1 MKTLKILSIIVM
13 IFTAFV
19 LAYLRIDGHKSQL
32 FQATAHLF
40 VGGLIVAAI
49 TKKSWWCGGT
59 AIVISLVELG
69 VFIHD
74 KAKG

>member
-1 MKTLKILSIIVM
+1 MKTVIALIVM
-13 IFTAFV
+13 IFTAFI
-19 LAYLRIDGHKSQL
+19 LADMRIDGHKSQL
-32 FQATAHLF
+32 FQAIAHLF
-40 VGGLIVAAI
+40 VGGLIVAAV

-59 AIVISLVELG
+59 AIVISLIELA